1 MRRNM
6 WNIFKL
12 VLDVLKRNKL
22 KINIEKCSFMLSEV
36 EVLGHKVSSKGLHPM
51 ESKVQSIAKW

>member
-1 MRRNM
+1 M